1 MGDSMTKI
9 ETTAIDLT
17 KGKIKFFLT
26 SLTTDELMSTCKISR
41 VNEKTEQGFQ
51 RALDTVR
58 ASKIAKYLNDGK
70 VIPGALI
77 LSCQKDGDIKYDD
90 NTQKLTIKGSD
101 GLFMVIDG
109 QHRLYG
115 SYIAYGAGN
124 KTRIPVCIL
133 SGLNRQEEIEY
144 FIDINSNQKGVP
156 KTLRIELTKY
166 LVEEGSLEGIRLKL
180 FEDLSDNFDSPL
192 LGRLS
197 ASQKGRGYITHVPFQ
212 AALDRVLQISP
223 LKDLPYEDKLILIK
237 NYLFGVKENLVEIG
251 YQDKLFQAT
260 FFQSIFRVFEQ
271 ACSVAMTVGSN
282 YKKETFV
289 ALFNVLQKINYE
301 LHSGTNEQAIAALEK
316 DISALLDIEVKLK
329 ISKRD
334 LF

>member
-1 MGDSMTKI
+1 MSKI
-9 ETTAIDLT
+9 ETTAINLS
-17 KGKIKFFLT
+17 KGNIKFFLT
-26 SLTTDELMSTCKISR
+26 SLTTNELMSTCKISR
-41 VNEKTEQGFQ
+41 VNEKAEQGFQ
-51 RALDTVR
+51 RTLDNAR
-58 ASKIAKYLNDGK
+58 ASKIAKYLKDGK

-77 LSCQKDGDIKYDD
+77 LSCQRDDAIKYDND
-90 NTQKLTIKGSD
+90 AQRLLITASE

-115 SYIAYGAGN
+115 SYMAYEGDD

-180 FEDLSDNFDSPL
+180 FEDLSDNSDSPL

-212 AALDRVLQISP
+212 VALDRVLQVSP

-237 NYLFGVKENLVEIG
+237 NYLFGVKENLIEVG
-251 YQDKLFQAT
+251 NQDKLFQAT
-260 FFQSIFRVFEQ
+260 FFQAIFRVFEQ

-282 YKKETFV
+282 YKKDTFLS
-289 ALFNVLQKINYE
+289 LFNILQKINFE
-301 LHSGTNEQAIAALEK
+301 LHSGTNEQAVTSLEK
-316 DISALLDIEVKLK
+316 DISALLDVEVKLN
-329 ISKRD
+329 ISKRN

>member
-1 MGDSMTKI
+1 MSQI

-17 KGKIKFFLT
+17 KGKIKFYLT
-26 SLTTDELMSTCKISR
+26 SLTTSDLMRICKISR
-41 VNEKTEQGFQ
+41 VSEKAEQGFQ
-51 RALDTVR
+51 RTLDTAR
-58 ASKIAKYLNDGK
+58 ATKISKYLNDGK

-77 LSCQKDGDIKYDD
+77 LSCQKDDDITYDEK
-90 NTQKLTIKGSD
+90 TQKLIIEGSE

-115 SYIAYGAGN
+115 SYMAYGN
-124 KTRIPVCIL
+124 DDTIRIPVCIL

-180 FEDLSDNFDSPL
+180 FDDLSDNSDSPL

-212 AALDRVLQISP
+212 ASLDRVLQISP
-223 LKDLPYEDKLILIK
+223 LKDLPYEDKLSLIK
-237 NYLFGVKENLVEIG
+237 NYLFGVKENLVEVG
-251 YQDKLFQAT
+251 SQDKLFQAT
-260 FFQSIFRVFEQ
+260 FFQAIFRVFEQ
-271 ACSVAMTVGSN
+271 ACSVAMTIGSN
-282 YKKETFV
+282 YKKESFV
-289 ALFNVLQKINYE
+289 SIFNVLQKINFE
-301 LHSGTNEQAIAALEK
+301 LHSGTNEQAITALEK
-316 DISALLDIEVKLK
+316 DISALLDIEVKVK
-329 ISKRD
+329 ISNRN

>member
-1 MGDSMTKI
+1 MSKI
-9 ETTAIDLT
+9 ETTAINLT
-17 KGKIKFFLT
+17 KGDIKFFLT
-26 SLTTDELMSTCKISR
+26 SLTTNELMSTCKISR
-41 VNEKTEQGFQ
+41 VNEKAEQGFQ
-51 RALDTVR
+51 RTLDTAR

-77 LSCQKDGDIKYDD
+77 LSCQRDSDVEYDEK
-90 NTQKLTIKGSD
+90 TQKLIITRSE

-115 SYIAYGAGN
+115 SYIAYKEDD

-180 FEDLSDNFDSPL
+180 FDDLSDNLDSPL
-192 LGRLS
+192 SGRLS

-223 LKDLPYEDKLILIK
+223 LKDLPYDDKLILIK
-237 NYLFGVKENLVEIG
+237 NYLFGVKVNLVEVG
-251 YQDKLFQAT
+251 SQEKLFQAT

-271 ACSVAMTVGSN
+271 ACSIAMTIGSN

-289 ALFNVLQKINYE
+289 SLFNVLQKINYE
-301 LHSGTNEQAIAALEK
+301 LHSGTNDQAITALEK
-316 DISALLDIEVKLK
+316 DISALLDIEVKIK
-329 ISKRD
+329 ISNRN

>member
-1 MGDSMTKI
+1 MSKI
-9 ETTAIDLT
+9 VTTAIDLS
-17 KGKIKFFLT
+17 KGNIKFFLT
-26 SLTTDELMSTCKISR
+26 SLTTNELMSTCKISR

-51 RALDTVR
+51 RTLDTAR
-58 ASKIAKYLNDGK
+58 ASKIAKYLKDGK

-77 LSCQKDGDIKYDD
+77 LSCQKDDDISYDEK
-90 NTQKLTIKGSD
+90 NQRLIIEGSA

-115 SYIAYGAGN
+115 SYMAYETDN

-180 FEDLSDNFDSPL
+180 FEDLSDHPDSPL

-223 LKDLPYEDKLILIK
+223 LKDLPYDDKLVLIK
-237 NYLFGVKENLVEIG
+237 NYLYGVKENLVEVG
-251 YQDKLFQAT
+251 NQDKLFQAT
-260 FFQSIFRVFEQ
+260 FFQAIFRVFEQ
-271 ACSVAMTVGSN
+271 ACSVAITVGSN
-282 YKKETFV
+282 YKKETFTS
-289 ALFNVLQKINYE
+289 LFNVLQKINYE
-301 LHSGTNEQAIAALEK
+301 LHSGTNDQAITALEK
-316 DISALLDIEVKLK
+316 DVSALLDIEVKLK